1 MRARQAASGAA
12 IATLAASVLLLA
24 LATQHAPRPSSL
36 LDPRDE
42 SGGRAVAWG
51 RLDCYNRGAYYE
63 SAALGCAQAGG
74 CDAWNRAH
82 ARPSFVPECG
92 ATSDVCVE
100 AFKTC
105 LTEKHPYTR
114 RPVPTQ
120 CDCYPDTVSLGCSPA
135 CVDSIFQSFGELS
148 QRCYNFNA
156 YEGCLYI
163 DGYRLPAERFMEET
177 PSVYHPSVYV
187 SEGQRP
193 QQQQLEVVPT
203 DSASTLKKTKS
214 KKSKGKGKGMG
225 KGKEEKKAK
234 PAAAAKAEQPAA
246 AAAGAEP
253 AAPDPAPAVSQ
264 DEEDFPGDFW
274 TPPADL
280 SSAEPQYIFE
290 AQPNY
295 LDYDNVPER
304 GLETAEYLARFG
316 GAPPGLQR
324 QPGGTYVQKDN
335 GKTLMEPWQIQKNSY
350 DQRWDQ
356 EWYDDD
362 DPRE

>member
-1 MRARQAASGAA
+1 VCR
-12 IATLAASVLLLA
+12 SVQDLPDREA
-24 LATQHAPRPSSL
+24 PVHA
-36 LDPRDE
+36 
-42 SGGRAVAWG
+42 
-51 RLDCYNRGAYYE
+51 
-63 SAALGCAQAGG
+63 
-74 CDAWNRAH
+74 
-82 ARPSFVPECG
+82 
-92 ATSDVCVE
+92 E
-100 AFKTC
+100 A
-105 LTEKHPYTR
+105 
-114 RPVPTQ
+114 VPTQ

-135 CVDSIFQSFGELS
+135 CVDSIFQSYGELS

-203 DSASTLKKTKS
+203 HSASTLKKTKS

-253 AAPDPAPAVSQ
+253 AAPDPAPAVSAALPEGEPKFELLYPPEGGIEDEFAPDLGAQ